1 MSHNNF
7 RTYSYLST
15 EHFMNIV
22 LAQCEYDLIL
32 CRLKPDLVGDYEQ
45 SIKSR
50 PSCAA
55 FEFPDVDSQTVTNYM
70 LLLKILTACSINHNL
85 AVGK

>member
-7 RTYSYLST
+7 RKFSF
-15 EHFMNIV
+15 EQNKFMTIV

-32 CRLKPDLVGDYEQ
+32 CRLKLGGDYEQ

-55 FEFPDVDSQTVTNYM
+55 FEFPDVDSQTVTNYT
-70 LLLKILTACSINHNL
+70 LFLKILTASAMNHNSTI
-85 AVGK
+85 G